1 MEEKKEKKNKKEKKE
16 EKKDKKEKKF
26 KKENNE
32 INEKQLIGKKRNP
45 PKEQSENSEEIP
57 LKKDKELSPELTKEL
72 KEMEERNKKFIE
84 QCESHPV
91 KFIPPE
97 THEVYPETKAL
108 KFEIVAKFNRARAGI
123 LTLPHG
129 KVLTPVYMPVG
140 TKGAMK
146 GLLSADL
153 ERMGCKLMLSNTYH
167 LGFEPGGEFLKNN
180 FGEKDNRSV
189 HHYMKWNYNLL
200 TDSGGFQIA
209 SLTKLSERSETGV
222 NFISH
227 MTEDNSHLM
236 LTPEK
241 SMEIQN
247 DLGSDIIMA
256 LDDVISP
263 FSKGGAVYDSCERSL
278 RWLDRCIKA
287 HKRKDEQNLYGI
299 VQGGINVEL
308 RKSACIEWKKR
319 NLPGYAIGGMSGG
332 ESKQE
337 FCDTVAICGEMLPEN
352 KPRYL
357 MGIGYPVDLVVC
369 ALLGVD
375 QFDCVFATRT
385 ARFGTALTDKGNLKI
400 KSEKN
405 KYDFGPID
413 DKCECEV
420 CKKYSRSYLY
430 FLLNNNQRA
439 VELISF
445 HNVYYLLNLMK
456 RLREAIINNKV
467 NEFVEDFLRNQYS
480 NTKEIPEWV
489 YNALVK
495 AGCDVS
501 FILKGRDDKSYID

>member
-1 MEEKKEKKNKKEKKE
+1 MEEKKEQKEKKE
-16 EKKDKKEKKF
+16 K
-26 KKENNE
+26 
-32 INEKQLIGKKRNP
+32 ILIGKKRNLS
-45 PKEQSENSEEIP
+45 KEEIDSSSENKIEKENNPI
-57 LKKDKELSPELTKEL
+57 KKDLQKNTVLSKELQ
-72 KEMEERNKKFIE
+72 EMELRNKKFIE
-84 QCESHPV
+84 LCESHPI
-91 KFIPPE
+91 KFTPPK
-97 THEVYPETKAL
+97 TYEVYPETNAL
-108 KFEIVAKFNRARAGI
+108 KFEIIATFNRARAGI

-140 TKGAMK
+140 TKAALK

-167 LGFEPGGEFLKNN
+167 LGFEPGGEFLKKN
-180 FGEKDNRSV
+180 FGENDNRSV
-189 HHYMKWNYNLL
+189 QHYMKWENNLL

-209 SLTKLSERSETGV
+209 SLVKLSERSEQGV

-227 MTEDNSHLM
+227 ITGDDTRLN

-263 FSKGGAVYDSCERSL
+263 FSKGGAIYDSCERSL
-278 RWLDRCIKA
+278 RWLDRCIKS
-287 HKRKDEQNLYGI
+287 HKRKSEQNLYGI

-308 RKSACIEWKKR
+308 RKQACIEWSKR

-337 FCDTVAICGEMLPEN
+337 FCDTVAICGEMLPKN

-357 MGIGYPVDLVVC
+357 MGIGYPVDLVIC

-385 ARFGTALTDKGNLKI
+385 ARFGTALTDYGFLKL

-405 KYDFGPID
+405 KFDFGPISD
-413 DKCECEV
+413 TCKCEV
-420 CKKYSRSYLY
+420 CLKYSRSYLY
-430 FLLNNNQRA
+430 FLLNNNPRG

-445 HNVYYLLNLMK
+445 HNVYYLLNLMSK
-456 RLREAIINNKV
+456 LREAIINNKV
-467 NEFVEDFLRNQYS
+467 NEFVEDFIKKQFYEN
-480 NTKEIPEWV
+480 KEVPDWV
-489 YNALVK
+489 INALNK
-495 AGCDVS
+495 AGCDTS
-501 FILKGRDDKSYID
+501 FIIKGRGDKSFIE

>member
-1 MEEKKEKKNKKEKKE
+1 MSEKKVLSTKKEKKEKKQKSKEDNKN
-16 EKKDKKEKKF
+16 F
-26 KKENNE
+26 
-32 INEKQLIGKKRNP
+32 IGKKRNL
-45 PKEQSENSEEIP
+45 PKEENDSEEENII
-57 LKKDKELSPELTKEL
+57 KKDLDENLAKEL
-72 KEMEERNKKFIE
+72 KEMEERNKIFIE
-84 QCESHPV
+84 KCESHPM
-91 KFIPPE
+91 KFMPPE
-97 THEVYPETKAL
+97 KYEIHPDTNTL
-108 KFEIVAKFNRARAGI
+108 KFEVVATFNKARAGI

-167 LGFEPGGEFLKNN
+167 LGFEPGGQFLKNN
-180 FGEKDNRSV
+180 YGGKDNRSV
-189 HHYMKWNYNLL
+189 HNYMHWKNNLL
-200 TDSGGFQIA
+200 TDSGGFQVA
-209 SLTKLSERSETGV
+209 SLVKLSERSEEGV

-227 MTEDNSHLM
+227 ITGDNTHLM
-236 LTPEK
+236 LTPEM

-263 FSKGGAVYDSCERSL
+263 FSKGGAVYDACERSL
-278 RWLDRCIKA
+278 RWIDRCIKA
-287 HKRKDEQNLYGI
+287 HKRKNDQNLYGI

-308 RKSACIEWKKR
+308 RREACIEWKKR

-337 FCDTVAICGEMLPEN
+337 FCDTVSICAEYLPEN

-385 ARFGTALTDKGNLKI
+385 ARFGSALTDNGFLKI

-405 KYDFGPID
+405 KFDFGPID
-413 DKCECEV
+413 ENCKCEICA
-420 CKKYSRSYLY
+420 KYTRSYLY
-430 FLLNNNQRA
+430 FLLNNNPRA
-439 VELISF
+439 VEMISF
-445 HNVYYLLNLMK
+445 HNVFYLLNLMK
-456 RLREAIINNKV
+456 KIREAIINGKV
-467 NEFVEDFLRNQYS
+467 NEFIKDFINKQYKDS
-480 NTKEIPEWV
+480 KDGVPDWV
-489 YNALVK
+489 INSLTK
-495 AGCDVS
+495 AGCDMS
-501 FILKGRDDKSYID
+501 FISKGRD

>member
-1 MEEKKEKKNKKEKKE
+1 MSEKKVLSTKKEKKSKTKED
-16 EKKDKKEKKF
+16 KKDKQD
-26 KKENNE
+26 
-32 INEKQLIGKKRNP
+32 KQLIGKKRNLS
-45 PKEQSENSEEIP
+45 KEENDSEEEKDI
-57 LKKDKELSPELTKEL
+57 KKDLDEKLTKEL
-72 KEMEERNKKFIE
+72 EEMEERNKKFIE
-84 QCESHPV
+84 QCENHPK

-97 THEVYPETKAL
+97 NPEIHPDTNTL
-108 KFEIVAKFNRARAGI
+108 KFEIIATFHKARAGI

-167 LGFEPGGEFLKNN
+167 LGFEPGGEFLKKNYGGN
-180 FGEKDNRSV
+180 DNRSV
-189 HHYMKWNYNLL
+189 HHYMHWKNNLL
-200 TDSGGFQIA
+200 TDSGGFQVA
-209 SLTKLSERSETGV
+209 SLVKLSERSEEGV

-227 MTEDNSHLM
+227 ITGDNAHLM
-236 LTPEK
+236 LTPEM
-241 SMEIQN
+241 SMQIQN

-263 FSKGGAVYDSCERSL
+263 FSKGGAIYDACERSL
-278 RWLDRCIKA
+278 RWIDRCIKA
-287 HKRKDEQNLYGI
+287 HKRKNDQNLYGI

-308 RKSACIEWKKR
+308 RRQACIEWKKR

-337 FCDTVAICGEMLPEN
+337 FCDTVKICAEILPEN

-385 ARFGTALTDKGNLKI
+385 ARFGSALTDYGFLKI

-405 KYDFGPID
+405 KFDFSPID
-413 DKCECEV
+413 ENCKCEI

-430 FLLNNNQRA
+430 FLLNNNPRA
-439 VELISF
+439 VEMISF
-445 HNVYYLLNLMK
+445 HNVFYLLNLMTK
-456 RLREAIINNKV
+456 IRDAIINGKV
-467 NEFVEDFLRNQYS
+467 NEFVEDFINKQFKDS
-480 NTKEIPEWV
+480 KEGIPDWV
-489 YNALVK
+489 VNSLSK
-495 AGCDVS
+495 AGCDMSFVS
-501 FILKGRDDKSYID
+501 KGRDQEKYE

>member
-1 MEEKKEKKNKKEKKE
+1 MKENKEKKEKK
-16 EKKDKKEKKF
+16 
-26 KKENNE
+26 
-32 INEKQLIGKKRNP
+32 LIGKKRNLS
-45 PKEQSENSEEIP
+45 KEEIDSSEEIQN
-57 LKKDKELSPELTKEL
+57 KKDEKKPLLTKEL
-72 KEMEERNKKFIE
+72 QEMQKRNKEFIE
-84 QCESHPV
+84 KGESHPEQ
-91 KFIPPE
+91 FNPPS
-97 THEVYPETKAL
+97 TCEVYPDTKAL
-108 KFEIVAKFNRARAGI
+108 KFEIIATFKRARAGI

-180 FGEKDNRSV
+180 FGGKENRSV
-189 HHYMKWNYNLL
+189 HNYMKWKNNLL

-209 SLTKLSERSETGV
+209 SLVDLSERSEKGV

-227 MTEDNSHLM
+227 VSGDDTQLM

-263 FSKGGAVYDSCERSL
+263 CAKGGAIYDSCERSL

-287 HKRKDEQNLYGI
+287 HKRKEEQNLYGI
-299 VQGGINVEL
+299 VQGGINVDL
-308 RKSACIEWKKR
+308 RKQACIEWTKR
-319 NLPGYAIGGMSGG
+319 NLPGYAIGGMAGG
-332 ESKQE
+332 ESKSD
-337 FCDTVAICGEMLPEN
+337 FCDTVSICTEMLPKN

-357 MGIGYPVDLVVC
+357 MGIGYPIDLVIC

-385 ARFGTALTDKGNLKI
+385 ARFGTALTDFGSVRI
-400 KSEKN
+400 KAEKS
-405 KYDFGPID
+405 KFEFGPID
-413 DKCECEV
+413 ETCKCEV
-420 CKKYSRSYLY
+420 CLKYSRSYLY
-430 FLLNNNQRA
+430 FLLNNNPRA

-456 RLREAIINNKV
+456 KIREAIINSKV
-467 NEFVEDFLRNQYS
+467 NEFVEDFVKKQYS
-480 NTKEIPEWV
+480 ETKEVPDWV
-489 YNALVK
+489 INALTK
-495 AGCDVS
+495 AGCDMS
-501 FILKGRDDKSYID
+501 FISKGKDDKSFID

>member
-1 MEEKKEKKNKKEKKE
+1 MEEKKS
-16 EKKDKKEKKF
+16 KKDKK
-26 KKENNE
+26 
-32 INEKQLIGKKRNP
+32 LIGKKRNL
-45 PKEQSENSEEIP
+45 PKEEIDSSSDEFANKKKQKKSP
-57 LKKDKELSPELTKEL
+57 LSTEL
-72 KEMEERNKKFIE
+72 KEMEQRNKLFIE
-84 QCESHPV
+84 KSEAHPLE
-91 KFIPPE
+91 FNPPK
-97 THEVYPETKAL
+97 TCEVYPETNAL
-108 KFEIVAKFNRARAGI
+108 KFEIIKTFKRARAGI

-167 LGFEPGGEFLKNN
+167 LGFEPGGEFLEKN

-189 HHYMKWNYNLL
+189 HHYMKWKNNLL

-209 SLTKLSERSETGV
+209 SLVQLSERSEAGV

-227 MTEDNSHLM
+227 ITGDDTRLM

-256 LDDVISP
+256 LDDVIP
-263 FSKGGAVYDSCERSL
+263 PTSKEGAIYDACERSL

-287 HKRKDEQNLYGI
+287 HKRKHEQNLYGI
-299 VQGGINVEL
+299 VQGGINIDL
-308 RKSACIEWKKR
+308 RKKACIEWTKR
-319 NLPGYAIGGMSGG
+319 NLPGYAIGGMAGG
-332 ESKQE
+332 ESKAD
-337 FCDTVAICGEMLPEN
+337 FCDTVAICGEMLPKN

-357 MGIGYPVDLVVC
+357 MGIGYPVDLVIC

-385 ARFGTALTDKGNLKI
+385 ARFGSALTEYGFIKI
-400 KSEKN
+400 KAEKN

-413 DKCECEV
+413 ETCKCEV
-420 CKKYSRSYLY
+420 CLKYSRSYLY
-430 FLLNNNQRA
+430 FLFNNNPRA

-456 RLREAIINNKV
+456 KLREAIINSKV
-467 NEFVEDFLRNQYS
+467 NEFVEDFIKKQYYE
-480 NTKEIPEWV
+480 TKEVPDWV
-489 YNALVK
+489 INALTK
-495 AGCDVS
+495 AGCDMS
-501 FILKGRDDKSYID
+501 FISKGRNDKSFIE

>member
-1 MEEKKEKKNKKEKKE
+1 M
-16 EKKDKKEKKF
+16 
-26 KKENNE
+26 
-32 INEKQLIGKKRNP
+32 
-45 PKEQSENSEEIP
+45 
-57 LKKDKELSPELTKEL
+57 
-72 KEMEERNKKFIE
+72 
-84 QCESHPV
+84 

-97 THEVYPETKAL
+97 TPEIHPDTKAL
-108 KFEIVAKFNRARAGI
+108 KFEIVAKFNKARAGI

-129 KVLTPVYMPVG
+129 QVLTPIYMPVG

-167 LGFEPGGEFLKNN
+167 LGFEPGGEFLKKNYG
-180 FGEKDNRSV
+180 GEDNRSV
-189 HHYMKWNYNLL
+189 HHYMHWKNNLL
-200 TDSGGFQIA
+200 TDSGGFQVA
-209 SLTKLSERSETGV
+209 SLVKLSERSEKGV

-227 MTEDNSHLM
+227 ITGDNTHLM
-236 LTPEK
+236 LTPEM

-263 FSKGGAVYDSCERSL
+263 FSKGGAVFDACERSL

-287 HKRKDEQNLYGI
+287 HKRKNDQNLYGI

-308 RKSACIEWKKR
+308 RKKACLEWNKR
-319 NLPGYAIGGMSGG
+319 NVPGYAIGGMSGG

-337 FCDTVAICGEMLPEN
+337 FCDTVSICTEMLPEN

-385 ARFGTALTDKGNLKI
+385 ARFGTALTDYGFLKI

-405 KYDFGPID
+405 KFEFGPID
-413 DKCECEV
+413 ENCKCEV
-420 CKKYSRSYLY
+420 CLKYSRSYLY
-430 FLLNNNQRA
+430 FLLNNNPRA

-445 HNVYYLLNLMK
+445 HNVYYLLNLMNK
-456 RLREAIINNKV
+456 LREAIINSKV
-467 NEFVEDFLRNQYS
+467 NEFLEDFIKKQFRDS
-480 NTKEIPEWV
+480 KEVPDWIV
-489 YNALVK
+489 STLTK
-495 AGCDVS
+495 AGYDMS
-501 FILKGRDDKSYID
+501 FVPEPKYNKCFND

>member
-1 MEEKKEKKNKKEKKE
+1 MSEKKILPIKKEKKTKE
-16 EKKDKKEKKF
+16 EKK
-26 KKENNE
+26 
-32 INEKQLIGKKRNP
+32 LIGKKRNL
-45 PKEQSENSEEIP
+45 PKEEIESDEEKDI
-57 LKKDKELSPELTKEL
+57 KKDLDENLEKEL
-72 KEMEERNKKFIE
+72 KEMEKRNKLFIE
-84 QCESHPV
+84 ECEKHPM

-97 THEVYPETKAL
+97 TCEVHPDTNAL
-108 KFEIVAKFNRARAGI
+108 KFEIVATFNKARAGI

-140 TKGAMK
+140 TKGTMK

-167 LGFEPGGEFLKNN
+167 LGFEPGGEFLHKNYG
-180 FGEKDNRSV
+180 GEDNRSV
-189 HHYMKWNYNLL
+189 HHYMHWDYNLL
-200 TDSGGFQIA
+200 TDSGGFQVA
-209 SLTKLSERSETGV
+209 SLVKLSERSEKGV

-227 MTEDNSHLM
+227 ITGDNTHLM
-236 LTPEK
+236 LTPEM

-247 DLGSDIIMA
+247 NLGSDIIMA

-263 FSKGGAVYDSCERSL
+263 FSKGGAVFDACERSL

-287 HKRKDEQNLYGI
+287 HKRKNEQNLYGI
-299 VQGGINVEL
+299 VQGGINIEL
-308 RKSACIEWKKR
+308 RKQACLEWKKR

-337 FCDTVAICGEMLPEN
+337 FCDAVNICTEHLPSN

-385 ARFGTALTDKGNLKI
+385 ARFGTALTDYGFLKL

-405 KYDFGPID
+405 KFDFGPID
-413 DKCECEV
+413 ENCKCEICA
-420 CKKYSRSYLY
+420 KYSRSYLY
-430 FLLNNNQRA
+430 FLFNNNPRA
-439 VELISF
+439 VEMISF
-445 HNVYYLLNLMK
+445 HNVFYLLNLMK
-456 RLREAIINNKV
+456 KIREAIINGKV
-467 NEFVEDFLRNQYS
+467 NEFVEDFIKKQFKDS
-480 NTKEIPEWV
+480 KEGVPDWVVNT
-489 YNALVK
+489 LTK
-495 AGCDVS
+495 AGCDMS
-501 FILKGRDDKSYID
+501 FISKGRDQEKSYPEYA

>member
-1 MEEKKEKKNKKEKKE
+1 
-16 EKKDKKEKKF
+16 
-26 KKENNE
+26 
-32 INEKQLIGKKRNP
+32 
-45 PKEQSENSEEIP
+45 
-57 LKKDKELSPELTKEL
+57 
-72 KEMEERNKKFIE
+72 MEERNKKFIE
-84 QCESHPV
+84 QCENHPI

-97 THEVYPETKAL
+97 KPEVHPDTKTL
-108 KFEIVAKFNRARAGI
+108 KFEVVETFNKARAGI

-129 KVLTPVYMPVG
+129 EVLTPVYMPVG

-167 LGFEPGGEFLKNN
+167 LGFEPGGEFLKKNY
-180 FGEKDNRSV
+180 GGDDNRSV
-189 HHYMKWNYNLL
+189 HHYMHWKNNLL
-200 TDSGGFQIA
+200 TDSGGFQVA
-209 SLTKLSERSETGV
+209 SLVKLSERSEEGV

-227 MTEDNSHLM
+227 ITGDNTHLM
-236 LTPEK
+236 LTPEM
-241 SMEIQN
+241 SMQIQN

-263 FSKGGAVYDSCERSL
+263 FSKGGAVYDACERSL
-278 RWLDRCIKA
+278 RWIDRCIKA

-308 RKSACIEWKKR
+308 RRQACIEWKKR

-337 FCDTVAICGEMLPEN
+337 FCDTVSICTEILPTD

-385 ARFGTALTDKGNLKI
+385 ARFGSALTDYGFLKI

-405 KYDFGPID
+405 KFDFGPID
-413 DKCECEV
+413 ENCKCEI

-430 FLLNNNQRA
+430 FLLNNNPRG
-439 VELISF
+439 VEMISF

-456 RLREAIINNKV
+456 KIREAIINKKV
-467 NEFVEDFLRNQYS
+467 NEFVEDFIKKQYKDS
-480 NTKEIPEWV
+480 TDGVPDWV
-489 YNALVK
+489 VNSLTK
-495 AGCDVS
+495 AGCDMS
-501 FILKGRDDKSYID
+501 FINKGREEKYYTD

>member
-1 MEEKKEKKNKKEKKE
+1 MSEKKILPLKKEKNPKTKE
-16 EKKDKKEKKF
+16 EKK
-26 KKENNE
+26 
-32 INEKQLIGKKRNP
+32 LIGKKRNL
-45 PKEQSENSEEIP
+45 PKEEIESEEEKDIKKDLDEN
-57 LKKDKELSPELTKEL
+57 LKKELQ
-72 KEMEERNKKFIE
+72 EMEKRNKLFIE
-84 QCESHPV
+84 QCEKHPL

-97 THEVYPETKAL
+97 TCEVYPNTNTL
-108 KFEIVAKFNRARAGI
+108 KFEIVATFHKARAGI

-167 LGFEPGGEFLKNN
+167 LGFEPGGDFLQKHY
-180 FGEKDNRSV
+180 GGKHNRSV
-189 HHYMKWNYNLL
+189 HNYMHWNHNLL
-200 TDSGGFQIA
+200 TDSGGFQVA
-209 SLTKLSERSETGV
+209 SLVQLSERSEKGV

-227 MTEDNSHLM
+227 IAGDNTHLM
-236 LTPEK
+236 LTPEM

-247 DLGSDIIMA
+247 NLGSDIIMA

-263 FSKGGAVYDSCERSL
+263 FSKGGAVYDACERSL
-278 RWLDRCIKA
+278 RWIDRCIKA
-287 HKRKDEQNLYGI
+287 HKRKDDQNLYGI

-308 RKSACIEWKKR
+308 RRQACLEWNKR

-337 FCDTVAICGEMLPEN
+337 FCDTVGICAEYLPAN

-385 ARFGTALTDKGNLKI
+385 ARFGTALTDYGFLKL
-400 KSEKN
+400 KTEKN
-405 KYDFGPID
+405 KFDFGPID
-413 DKCECEV
+413 ENCKCEICA
-420 CKKYSRSYLY
+420 KYSRSYLY
-430 FLLNNNQRA
+430 FLLNNNPRA
-439 VELISF
+439 VEMISF
-445 HNVYYLLNLMK
+445 HNVFYLLSLMK
-456 RLREAIINNKV
+456 KIREAIINGKV
-467 NEFVEDFLRNQYS
+467 NEFVEDFLKKQFKDS
-480 NTKEIPEWV
+480 KEGVPDWV
-489 YNALVK
+489 VNSLTK
-495 AGCDVS
+495 AGCDLS
-501 FILKGRDDKSYID
+501 FISKGREEERNIPE

>member
-1 MEEKKEKKNKKEKKE
+1 MEEKKCKKEKKEKKG
-16 EKKDKKEKKF
+16 KKDKKEKTEENENGNEE
-26 KKENNE
+26 KKE
-32 INEKQLIGKKRNP
+32 IKLIGKKRNL
-45 PKEQSENSEEIP
+45 PKEEIDSQEENLI
-57 LKKDKELSPELTKEL
+57 KKDEINPILQKKLQ
-72 KEMEERNKKFIE
+72 EMEQRNKKFIE
-84 QCESHPV
+84 KCESHPIE
-91 KFIPPE
+91 FIPPE
-97 THEVYPETKAL
+97 THEVHPDTKAL
-108 KFEIVAKFNRARAGI
+108 KFEIIATFNRARAGI

-140 TKGAMK
+140 TKAAMK

-167 LGFEPGGEFLKNN
+167 LGFEPGGDFLKKN
-180 FGEKDNRSV
+180 FGGEDNRSV
-189 HHYMKWNYNLL
+189 HHYMHWKNNLL

-209 SLTKLSERSETGV
+209 SLEKLSERSEQGV
-222 NFISH
+222 DFISH
-227 MTEDNSHLM
+227 ITGDDTHLM

-263 FSKGGAVYDSCERSL
+263 FSKGGAIYDSCERSL

-299 VQGGINVEL
+299 VQGGINIEL
-308 RKSACIEWKKR
+308 RKKACIEWTKR
-319 NLPGYAIGGMSGG
+319 NCPGYAIGGMSGG
-332 ESKQE
+332 ESKKE
-337 FCDTVAICGEMLPEN
+337 FCDTIDICGEMLPKN

-357 MGIGYPVDLVVC
+357 MGIGYPVDLVIC
-369 ALLGVD
+369 ALFGVD

-385 ARFGTALTDKGNLKI
+385 ARFGTAITDYGFLKL

-413 DKCECEV
+413 KTCKCEV
-420 CKKYSRSYLY
+420 CVKYSRSYLY
-430 FLLNNNQRA
+430 FLLNNNPRA

-456 RLREAIINNKV
+456 KLREAIINSKV
-467 NEFVEDFLRNQYS
+467 NEFVEDFIKKQYDE
-480 NTKEIPEWV
+480 TKEVPDWV
-489 YNALVK
+489 VNALTK
-495 AGCDVS
+495 AGCDTS
-501 FILKGRDDKSYID
+501 FIWKGKGDKSYVE